1 MKKRICGDAAI
12 VSSIR
17 IFVGKVNAVQEQCSK
32 ARCPDSVSGCTVLSA
47 QHSVTEQEEK
57 NRNHKKMNKEKGK
70 GKAKPVLNPKRP
82 LIDQRQQ

>member
-1 MKKRICGDAAI
+1 MLFRSSAA
-12 VSSIR
+12 
-17 IFVGKVNAVQEQCSK
+17 KQ
-32 ARCPDSVSGCTVLSA
+32 RCPDSVSGCTVLSA

-57 NRNHKKMNKEKGK
+57 SRNHKKMNKEKGK